1 MGYSSTNF
9 SAMTF
14 ARSMERSGVR
24 RISKFSNSQCAYRCG
39 IFAVVSRRSDLE
51 PFIHSQRATPSTPSR
66 ETRAQP
72 VSPQIE
78 HMPEFYMGEGT
89 QEAQKAQDLKPIV
102 LLVFRFLN

>member
-9 SAMTF
+9 SAIIL

-24 RISKFSNSQCAYRCG
+24 RISKFSNSQWAYRCG
-39 IFAVVSRRSDLE
+39 IFAVVKRRSDLE
-51 PFIHSQRATPSTPSR
+51 PFTHSQRATPSTPSR

-78 HMPEFYMGEGT
+78 HMPEFYMGSKP
-89 QEAQKAQDLKPIV
+89 QEAQNAHV
-102 LLVFRFLN
+102 LLCASCGSFCLV